1 MRPGPSA
8 IQLRGVRQNNLR
20 DLDLEIPVGRWTVI
34 TGLSGTGK
42 SSLAFETLHAEGQ
55 RRYVETFSAYTRQFL
70 EMMGRPEVDTVDGI
84 RPSIAIEQKN
94 SVKTSRSTVGTMTEL
109 CDFFK
114 AWFPTA
120 ARLVDPADGREIR
133 RDSPETVWQA
143 ARGEAGK
150 EAVLVAFPVRC
161 PDNHEPREVIAPLLR
176 QGYLRAVRGET
187 VLRLEDGGADDLAP
201 GETLWVL
208 QDRVRPRPD
217 QRNRF
222 LEACTAAFRQGK
234 GTLRLFRGDGGSLR
248 SFSETLASPV
258 TGRRFRD
265 PVPSLFSYNSPLG
278 ACPACRGFGRQIRID
293 PELVVP
299 DPSLSLAEGA
309 VRPFQGKVYSNCLED
324 LHQHAPRLRIRM
336 GVPWCELSEREQRLV
351 WEGEADYDTEDD
363 DAWRFQWYGI
373 DRFFGWLER
382 NVYKM
387 HVRVFL
393 SKYRS
398 YDTCAECGG
407 ARFGGETLCWRWH
420 GHTLADLY
428 EMEIHELARLLAW
441 ESPPSPSGGLDP
453 APPATN
459 GNGSSSHPGAEVLA
473 EIQRRL
479 RFLEQVGLGYLT
491 LNRATRTLSGGETER
506 VSLTTCLGTSMVE
519 TLFVLDEPSVGLH
532 PRDIDQLIEVLR
544 ALTDQGNT
552 VVVVEHDDRLIRA
565 ADHVLELGPEPGRRG
580 GRLLFRGT
588 PAQLARATGTATGP
602 FLAGTATGA
611 GPGED
616 LPARAAEDPLPFR
629 ANRRAALRG
638 SLRIRGA
645 TRNNLRDLAIDL
657 PLQQLVAISGVS
669 GSGKSTLLHNVLFS
683 AVRRHFGQPAEDPA
697 TVDSIEADLPFT
709 GPVLVDQSGLSKTP
723 RSNPAVFTGA
733 WDDFRKALAATEEAR
748 AAGMDASHFSFN
760 SGDGRCPHCEGLGY
774 EQVEMQFLSDLFLP
788 CPACEGR
795 RFRPE
800 VLAVELQGHPV
811 DALLRMEVGEALRTF
826 GSIPGVAPKLRP
838 VDAVGLG
845 YLPLGQPLN
854 QLSGGEAQ
862 RLKLVRHLGRLRPRD
877 HGSLL
882 LLDEPTTGLHRAD
895 VARLLAVL
903 RQLVALGHSVVV
915 VEHHPDLLEAA
926 EWLLELGPGAG
937 AAGGRLIAAGTPA
950 GIAAGSTPTA
960 PYLFE
965 PPIPPSDGNG
975 TSPALRR
982 NGRLPRPRAVRVEG
996 ATEHN
1001 LRDISVEIPHGQL
1014 TVVSGVSG
1022 SGKSTLAFDIVF
1034 AEGQR
1039 RFLESMSPYARQ
1051 FVEQLPK
1058 PAVRS
1063 LGGLAPSVAIEQRV
1077 NRGTA
1082 KSTVATITEV
1092 AQYLRLLFARIGTQY
1107 NPRTGHPVRALSP
1120 EELRAAF
1127 AAAIA
1132 MVPPSQPRWLGA
1144 PLVRGRKG
1152 HYQPLAHWAADRG
1165 WPYLVCDGR
1174 WVRPEQFQKLDRYRE
1189 HDLDLILGPLHR
1201 ETPSNERDA
1210 LLDEALRLGKGSVFL
1225 AEGESRRQLFS
1236 RSRVDPETGEGFP
1249 PLDPKHFS
1257 WNSPRGWCPTCRG
1270 RGSLEAEDGEGEPT
1284 CPDCG
1289 GTRLSERSRAVCL
1302 HAGEE
1307 RYHLPDLLSLRPA
1320 ALLGVLESLTGSD
1333 RDRRILN
1340 ELLPALRERLAFLG
1354 RIGLDY
1360 LTLDRATRTLSGG
1373 EAQRIRLAAQLGSN
1387 LTGVL
1392 YVLDEPTIGLHARDN
1407 LRLVDSLRELKE
1419 RGNTVLVVEHD
1430 EDLIRAADRVIDI
1443 GPGAGVHGGEV
1454 VATGTPRQ
1462 LLRSRQSRTG
1472 QMLREPP
1479 RHPVRGAR
1487 RPLPPRRGPGEP
1499 RWISLREVRFRNW
1512 QGDSVEFPRARLT
1525 AVCGVS
1531 GAGKSSLVREVL
1543 GRGVAA
1549 GLRGALDKLGK
1560 RELRATL
1567 GVPAGAP
1574 APAAR
1579 LSGYRGLRAVVRIDQ
1594 APIGK
1599 TSRST
1604 PATYI
1609 GVFDR
1614 IREAFA
1620 QLPEAR
1626 LRGLGASAFS
1636 FNTKGGRCEECR
1648 GTGQKKLE
1656 MSFLPQAAVACES
1669 CRGQRYRED
1678 LLEIRWKGR
1687 NIAEVL
1693 GMSFEEAADFF
1704 DFDTRIQH
1712 MLDLMVESGL
1722 GYLTLGQ
1729 PSPTLSGGE
1738 AQRLKLVSELAASAG
1753 PGAVATR
1760 ARNLYLI
1767 EEPTIGLH
1775 LSDCTRLTGILHRL
1789 VDQGHTVI
1797 VLEHH
1802 PAVLAEADHL
1812 LEIGPEGG
1820 EAGGRLLFAGTPEE
1834 LAARRDSPT
1843 GPFLRRALGLGE

>member
-1 MRPGPSA
+1 MSPGSST
-8 IQLRGVRQNNLR
+8 IRLRGVRQNNLR
-20 DLDLEIPVGRWTVI
+20 DLDLEIPVGRCTVI

-70 EMMGRPEVDTVDGI
+70 EMMGRPEVDAVDGI

-114 AWFPTA
+114 AWFPTVA
-120 ARLVDPADGREIR
+120 HLMDPADGQEIR

-143 ARGEAGK
+143 AHAEGGE
-150 EAVLVAFPVRC
+150 EPVLVAFPIRC
-161 PDNHEPREVIAPLLR
+161 PDNHKAREVIDPLLR
-176 QGYLRAVRGET
+176 QGYVRAVRGAT
-187 VLRLEDGGADDLAP
+187 VLRLEDGGVDDLAP

-222 LEACTAAFRQGK
+222 LEACTGAFRQGK
-234 GTLRLFRGDGGSLR
+234 GVLRLFRGEGAALR
-248 SFSETLASPV
+248 TFSETLASPV

-324 LHQHAPRLRIRM
+324 LRLHAGRLGIRTNL
-336 GVPWCELSEREQRLV
+336 PWRELSEREQRLV
-351 WEGEADYDTEDD
+351 WAGEKDYDTDD
-363 DAWRFQWYGI
+363 EDAWRFQWYGI

-398 YDTCAECGG
+398 YDTCTECGG
-407 ARFGGETLCWRWH
+407 ARFGEETLCWRWQ
-420 GHTLADLY
+420 GHSLADLY
-428 EMEIHELARLLAW
+428 EKEVRELAALLAD
-441 ESPPSPSGGLDP
+441 EPP
-453 APPATN
+453 PPASN
-459 GNGSSSHPGAEVLA
+459 GTPTPGDNRNGQATQPGAEVLA
-473 EIQRRL
+473 EIRRRL

-532 PRDIDQLIEVLR
+532 PQDIDQLVEVLR

-552 VVVVEHDDRLIRA
+552 VVVVEHDERIIRA

-580 GRLLFRGT
+580 GRILFRGT
-588 PAQLARATGTATGP
+588 PAQLARSSGTATGP
-602 FLAGTATGA
+602 FLAGTASAA
-611 GPGED
+611 GHRD
-616 LPARAAEDPLPFR
+616 QRPARAAEDPLPFR
-629 ANRRAALRG
+629 ADRRRGRPG

-645 TRNNLRDLAIDL
+645 TRNNLRDLDVDL

-669 GSGKSTLLHNVLFS
+669 GSGKSTLLHNVLYS

-697 TVDSIEADLPFT
+697 TVEAVEADLPFT

-748 AAGMDASHFSFN
+748 AAGMEASQFSFN

-788 CPACEGR
+788 CPVCEGR

-800 VLAVELQGHPV
+800 VLAVELRGHPV
-811 DALLRMEVGEALRTF
+811 DALLRMEVGEALDTF
-826 GSIPGVAPKLRP
+826 RDLPGLPAKLRP
-838 VDAVGLG
+838 VAAVGLG

-903 RQLVALGHSVVV
+903 RQLVDLGHSVVV
-915 VEHHPDLLEAA
+915 VEHHPDVLEAA
-926 EWLLELGPGAG
+926 DWLLELGPGAG
-937 AAGGRLIAAGTPA
+937 AAGGRRIAAGTPA
-950 GIAAGSTPTA
+950 EVAAGSTPTA

-965 PPIPPSDGNG
+965 TPSPLPG
-975 TSPALRR
+975 A
-982 NGRLPRPRAVRVEG
+982 NGRPAASRRKGRSTRPNAIRVEG

-1022 SGKSTLAFDIVF
+1022 SGKSTLAFDIIF

-1063 LGGLAPSVAIEQRV
+1063 LSGLAPSVAIEQRV

-1120 EELRAAF
+1120 EELRTAF
-1127 AAAIA
+1127 AAGVAA
-1132 MVPPSQPRWLGA
+1132 APPQRPRWLGA

-1152 HYQPLAHWAADRG
+1152 HYQPLAYWAADRG

-1174 WVRPEQFQKLDRYRE
+1174 WVQPEAFRKLDRYRE
-1189 HDLDLILGPLHR
+1189 HDIDLILGPLH
-1201 ETPSNERDA
+1201 EGTPPHERDA
-1210 LLDEALRLGKGSVFL
+1210 LLDEALRLGKGSAFL
-1225 AEGESRRQLFS
+1225 AGRDDHRQLFS

-1249 PLDPKHFS
+1249 ELDPKHFS

-1284 CPDCG
+1284 CPDCE

-1307 RYHLPDLLSLRPA
+1307 RYNLPDLLALRPA
-1320 ALLGVLESLTGSD
+1320 ALLEGLESLTGSD
-1333 RDRRILN
+1333 RDRRILA
-1340 ELLPALRERLAFLG
+1340 ELLPEIRERLAFLG

-1430 EDLIRAADRVIDI
+1430 EELIRSADRVIDI
-1443 GPGAGVHGGEV
+1443 GPGAGIHGGQV
-1454 VATGTPRQ
+1454 VAAGTPRQ
-1462 LLRSRQSRTG
+1462 LLRSRESRTG
-1472 QMLREPP
+1472 RMLREPP
-1479 RHPVRGAR
+1479 RHPVRGDR
-1487 RPLPPRRGPGEP
+1487 RPPPPRRGPAEP
-1499 RWISLREVRFRNW
+1499 RWLTLREVRFRNW
-1512 QGDSVEFPRARLT
+1512 QGDSVDFPRGRLT

-1549 GLRGALDKLGK
+1549 GLRGNLGKLGK
-1560 RELRATL
+1560 RELRTTL
-1567 GVPAGAP
+1567 GIPASAP
-1574 APAAR
+1574 APAAQ
-1579 LSGYRGLRAVVRIDQ
+1579 LSGFRGLRAVVRIDQ

-1609 GVFDR
+1609 GVLDR

-1687 NIAEVL
+1687 NIAEIL
-1693 GMSFEEAADFF
+1693 GMSFEEAASFF
-1704 DFDTRIQH
+1704 DFDTRIQR
-1712 MLDLMVESGL
+1712 MLALMVESGL

-1738 AQRLKLVSELAASAG
+1738 AQRLKLVSELAASSG
-1753 PGAVATR
+1753 PAATATR

-1789 VDQGHTVI
+1789 VDEGHTVI

-1834 LAARRDSPT
+1834 LATRRDSPT
-1843 GPFLRRALGLGE
+1843 GPFLRAALGLGE